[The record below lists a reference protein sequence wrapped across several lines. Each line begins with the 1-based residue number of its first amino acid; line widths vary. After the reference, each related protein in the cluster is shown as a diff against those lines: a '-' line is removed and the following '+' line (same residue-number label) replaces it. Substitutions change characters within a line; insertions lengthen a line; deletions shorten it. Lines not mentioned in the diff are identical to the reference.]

1 MKKKRSPNRKNESLN
16 NKDFPIIPKQTN
28 QVNKN
33 IFSQRKYNKNII
45 NPNDS
50 ILDENFS
57 SLIDLWNDLGVT
69 NKFRYQFNKSLYPL
83 SNEEKEISIKNEIKN
98 LNKFRKNLMKFTDDV
113 TQREKNI
120 QLLREYDK
128 KVKSV
133 FLKGAKKLNN
143 SNLNDII
150 KIIEELRYNSI
161 NCVNSL
167 IKVRELS
174 YYKSLKGKYNFNKMN
189 KNYIYNNDYLI
200 KMKNDMN
207 FLRNSYMG
215 NYIDFTNGEID
226 PFLTCCSP
234 KNNNRN
240 RRQDKISI
248 PINDDLMKGIKQ
260 AKNYYNQDIISF
272 NSDEDTKIIK
282 NNISFNK
289 FSSNNSF
296 INKFKRVNYMKRQ
309 NSAFNIRG
317 NFKKINVNNL
327 NMNKTL
333 HNLKVR
339 SGEEKYN
346 ILFLNREQ
354 NFFKKKQLKKNMNKT
369 ISNFQRKNENNNYRY
384 DIYHNEDLSKNKIKI
399 KRKETPLL
407 SRGEFFKRLYDIGKE
422 KKEYNIDS
430 LIAKFKKR
438 FQFLPSNSDYLD
450 SKKFVESNKTKI
462 INKMNIF
469 TNNISEEE
477 IIEAQINNPINHER
491 RNLLL
496 EEISNT
502 LIHKKLTEQE
512 YYNSL
517 IILGINIKFKII
529 YEIYNYPEQFIPLK
543 EAEKAE
549 ENTTLF
555 MKGILSK
562 LLMNNNITV
571 AIKKDYIKEDNSIA
585 LSLLQSISTGDAFKK
600 LITITYNINEKKNPL
615 FFTDENVQKQ
625 FLNKKIKQYSHA
637 LQIPEKNINMLK
649 IGHKLYTLEI
659 SNDKKEKEKER
670 EIKHEDQKTLKKK
683 LLKEKEPVQYK
694 SFHLVSRRYIEDSK
708 KVNEEEKEEK
718 EEEEEKEEKILK
730 HSDEEIFDLTFNSLL
745 AGCGLTEN
753 MFNKKGNKINKYNWG
768 KHKSRGPPN
777 YLQEYIPPIG
787 YIGFGLLSS
796 RQYDNGDD
804 AWLGCDNNEGE
815 WYIAYHGTGNNDA
828 IGKIITMGLIP
839 GQNQDYYDEENINEL
854 SKKNFPLCGRGVY
867 LSPDFE
873 EAEIYSENKKGIFL
887 NDIQYNII
895 FMCRVNPF
903 KIRIANKDDPAFWV
917 VGGDSSNN
925 NNGYKIFEEC
935 RPYRILLKKTEDDE
949 DEYTES

>member
-16 NKDFPIIPKQTN
+16 NKDFTIIPKQTN
-28 QVNKN
+28 QANKN

-69 NKFRYQFNKSLYPL
+69 NKFRYQFNKSLSPL

-167 IKVRELS
+167 IKLRELS

-226 PFLTCCSP
+226 PFLICCSP

-248 PINDDLMKGIKQ
+248 PINDDLMKAIKQ

-296 INKFKRVNYMKRQ
+296 INKSIRVNYMKRQ

-317 NFKKINVNNL
+317 NFKKINLNNL

-354 NFFKKKQLKKNMNKT
+354 NFLKKKQ
-369 ISNFQRKNENNNYRY
+369 
-384 DIYHNEDLSKNKIKI
+384 
-399 KRKETPLL
+399 
-407 SRGEFFKRLYDIGKE
+407 
-422 KKEYNIDS
+422 
-430 LIAKFKKR
+430 
-438 FQFLPSNSDYLD
+438 
-450 SKKFVESNKTKI
+450 
-462 INKMNIF
+462 
-469 TNNISEEE
+469 
-477 IIEAQINNPINHER
+477 
-491 RNLLL
+491 
-496 EEISNT
+496 
-502 LIHKKLTEQE
+502 
-512 YYNSL
+512 
-517 IILGINIKFKII
+517 
-529 YEIYNYPEQFIPLK
+529 
-543 EAEKAE
+543 
-549 ENTTLF
+549 
-555 MKGILSK
+555 
-562 LLMNNNITV
+562 
-571 AIKKDYIKEDNSIA
+571 IKK
-585 LSLLQSISTGDAFKK
+585 
-600 LITITYNINEKKNPL
+600 
-615 FFTDENVQKQ
+615 
-625 FLNKKIKQYSHA
+625 
-637 LQIPEKNINMLK
+637 
-649 IGHKLYTLEI
+649 
-659 SNDKKEKEKER
+659 
-670 EIKHEDQKTLKKK
+670 
-683 LLKEKEPVQYK
+683 
-694 SFHLVSRRYIEDSK
+694 
-708 KVNEEEKEEK
+708 
-718 EEEEEKEEKILK
+718 
-730 HSDEEIFDLTFNSLL
+730 
-745 AGCGLTEN
+745 
-753 MFNKKGNKINKYNWG
+753 KY
-768 KHKSRGPPN
+768 
-777 YLQEYIPPIG
+777 E
-787 YIGFGLLSS
+787 
-796 RQYDNGDD
+796 
-804 AWLGCDNNEGE
+804 
-815 WYIAYHGTGNNDA
+815 
-828 IGKIITMGLIP
+828 
-839 GQNQDYYDEENINEL
+839 
-854 SKKNFPLCGRGVY
+854 
-867 LSPDFE
+867 
-873 EAEIYSENKKGIFL
+873 
-887 NDIQYNII
+887 
-895 FMCRVNPF
+895 
-903 KIRIANKDDPAFWV
+903 
-917 VGGDSSNN
+917 
-925 NNGYKIFEEC
+925 
-935 RPYRILLKKTEDDE
+935 
-949 DEYTES
+949 